1 MFPDNYILTL
11 ISLDVLFELC
21 YYYYSI
27 VDLSLKLYI
36 IILACFRSNIAEHYT
51 VTCITLL
58 NNSESTAL
66 VPRATLLY
74 MERTVWGNCTEK
86 LLVPLIKIL

>member
-11 ISLDVLFELC
+11 ISLDALFELC

-36 IILACFRSNIAEHYT
+36 YLHALEAIAEHDT

-58 NNSESTAL
+58 NNIESTSL
-66 VPRATLLY
+66 VPRAKLLR

-86 LLVPLIKIL
+86 LLITPIKIL